1 MKSFLFGVTIFVL
14 MIIGGTA
21 LVFGGIAL
29 KVALFP
35 VNTASK
41 MIDTAYDAQNKT
53 LNADNAI
60 YNYEYFKNQKQ
71 SIDATNQKLQ
81 IARDAVSTFK
91 EEAGDRTKWTFEDK
105 TESARLSAIAQGIES
120 QLKDMIADYNAKS
133 SMANRAMFKD
143 SIVPSYIDALTFIK
157 K

>member
-1 MKSFLFGVTIFVL
+1 MKQSCIVIGIIILLF
-14 MIIGGTA
+14 
-21 LVFGGIAL
+21 FGGLGIKL
-29 KVALFP
+29 LFFP
-35 VNTASK
+35 VNTATK
-41 MIDTAYDAQNKT
+41 LIDTAYQAQSKT

-60 YNYEYFKNQKQ
+60 YNYEYFKSQKE
-71 SIDATNQKLQ
+71 SIDATNQKLA

-91 EEAGDRTKWTFEDK
+91 LEAGDRTLWTFEDK
-105 TESARLSAIAQGIES
+105 TESARLSAVAQGIES